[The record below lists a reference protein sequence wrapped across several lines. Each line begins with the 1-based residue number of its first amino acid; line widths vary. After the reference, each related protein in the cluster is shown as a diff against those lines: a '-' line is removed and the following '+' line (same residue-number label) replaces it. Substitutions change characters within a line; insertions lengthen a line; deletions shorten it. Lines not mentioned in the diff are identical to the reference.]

1 MTAGL
6 VSCTSAKS
14 ADPRPPESLYMESV
28 FFRKGRRYCEQFHD
42 SWYVLSA
49 KHGLLEPDGPGI
61 EPYDLALSD
70 LDADERRDWASDVA
84 AELRRRN
91 LTAERL
97 VIHAG
102 KDYYEP
108 LLAALGDVEYG
119 IPTEGLRYGESLA
132 WYDDQMEDV

>member
-1 MTAGL
+1 
-6 VSCTSAKS
+6 
-14 ADPRPPESLYMESV
+14 MESV
-28 FFRKGRRYCEQFHD
+28 LFEKARNHCERFHD

-49 KHGLLEPDGPGI
+49 KHGLLEPDGSKI

-70 LDADERRDWASDVA
+70 LDAEERRKWGSEVVT
-84 AELRRRN
+84 ELRQQN
-91 LTAERL
+91 VTDDRL

-108 LLAALGDVEYG
+108 LLEALGEVEYE

-132 WYDDQMEDV
+132 WYNEQIEDL